1 MSVIRVNKSK
11 NYTVMSNHH
20 LKNKNLSLK
29 AKGLLSVML
38 SLPEDWDYSVAGLSS
53 ICMENDSAIK
63 TALKELR
70 LEGYLIVTKK
80 MPNKTDSGRIEY
92 VYDIYE
98 EPKQA
103 SEKQGV
109 EVQQVEVQQVENLPQ
124 LNTNIL
130 NTKELN
136 TEDKNK
142 ESKKVMSFDEIL
154 DSVLVIK
161 ENPDLRD
168 AFVEYIKMRK
178 FIKHPLTDKA
188 LKLNIN
194 KAYELSKGDPILMR
208 KLVEQSIEMSYRG
221 IFPLNEDR
229 KKPIGQNSKPQEFV
243 NPFTEWRKEHGY
255 A

>member
-80 MPNKTDSGRIEY
+80 MPNDTDSGRIEY

-109 EVQQVEVQQVENLPQ
+109 EVLQVEVQQVENQPQ

-136 TEDKNK
+136 TEDKKK
-142 ESKKVMSFDEIL
+142 ESKKAMSFDEIL

-161 ENPDLRD
+161 ENPDLRET
-168 AFVEYIKMRK
+168 FVDFIKMRK
-178 FIKHPLTDKA
+178 LIKKPLTDRA
-188 LKLNIN
+188 LKGIIN
-194 KAYELSKGDPILMR
+194 DTFKLSKGDQHQMILI
-208 KLVEQSIEMSYRG
+208 LEQSIKNSWQG
-221 IFPLNEDR
+221 VFPLKDDNQR
-229 KKPIGQNSKPQEFV
+229 TYSKPQEFV